1 MLLVKLCSTGRRV
14 CTSAWWGKCCFPPEK
29 EVHPLC
35 SASLLPR
42 PHNVE
47 DKAFVPSCCCHPRRR
62 VVGEGDGFPSLQSQH
77 KALQGFQPARDG
89 ELKAAVAMEIMH
101 AQSSRE
107 LETPSTHF
115 IARPH
120 CRDLLFQDSS
130 LKLLSVAW
138 IFYCFMVPS
147 CLGQCWLGVRGDSM
161 WLHGVGWHCP
171 RPGQLPFLCIHSG
184 FGDCL
189 EH

>member
-1 MLLVKLCSTGRRV
+1 MCI
-14 CTSAWWGKCCFPPEK
+14 SAWWGKCSFPPEK

-42 PHNVE
+42 PHNVK
-47 DKAFVPSCCCHPRRR
+47 DKAFVPSCCCHSWRR

-101 AQSSRE
+101 ARSSGE

-120 CRDLLFQDSS
+120 CKDLRFQDFF
-130 LKLLSVAW
+130 LKTPLHSMEFLL
-138 IFYCFMVPS
+138 
-147 CLGQCWLGVRGDSM
+147 
-161 WLHGVGWHCP
+161 LHGT
-171 RPGQLPFLCIHSG
+171 QLSG
-184 FGDCL
+184 SVLAGCKR
-189 EH
+189 

>member
-1 MLLVKLCSTGRRV
+1 MHFCVVGEV
-14 CTSAWWGKCCFPPEK
+14 PFSARKGSP
-29 EVHPLC
+29 
-35 SASLLPR
+35 SSLLSLPPPK
-42 PHNVE
+42 PHSVE
-47 DKAFVPSCCCHPRRR
+47 DKAFVPSCCCRPWRR

-101 AQSSRE
+101 ARSSRE

-120 CRDLLFQDSS
+120 CRDLHFQEFS
-130 LKLLSVAW
+130 LKLLFTAW
-138 IFYCFMVPS
+138 NFYCFVVPS
-147 CLGQCWLGVRGDSM
+147 CLCQCWLGVRGDGI
-161 WLHGVGWHCP
+161 WLHGVGWQCP
-171 RPGQLPFLCIHSG
+171 WPGQLPFLCVHNG
-184 FGDCL
+184 FRECL